1 MRSAPRAL
9 IAGLGLIGGSIGM
22 ALRARGWRVAFD
34 DPHVTLDEARRAG
47 AADEVGGDADI
58 MIIATPVDVAL
69 EILRTANVGRP
80 LRPAG
85 RAESPSHVITSV
97 CGVMLPLRQ
106 LADERRLKFVAGH
119 PMAGWHERG
128 LAAASADL
136 FRDKRW
142 FVDGDEP
149 LVARLID
156 DCGAKMERVEGRDHD
171 AAVALTSHL
180 PQLLSTALAAYI
192 GEQRAASGERDVLD
206 FAGSGLQTFLRL
218 AASDASVWSPIVN
231 ANRANIV
238 RHLEGVLRVA
248 REILD
253 GDSDGFAR
261 AQELLRLLRP

>member
-58 MIIATPVDVAL
+58 VIIAAPVDAAM
-69 EILRTANVGRP
+69 EILRTANREP
-80 LRPAG
+80 RT
-85 RAESPSHVITSV
+85 TSV
-97 CGVMLPLRQ
+97 CGVMMPLREI
-106 LADERRLKFVAGH
+106 ADQRRLVFVAGH
-119 PMAGWHERG
+119 PMAGSHERG
-128 LAAASADL
+128 LASASADL
-136 FRDKRW
+136 FRNKKW
-142 FVDGDEP
+142 FVDRDET
-149 LVARLID
+149 LVVRLIG
-156 DCGAKMERVEGRDHD
+156 DCGATMERVEPREHD
-171 AAVALTSHL
+171 EAVALTSHL

-192 GEQRAASGERDVLD
+192 GEQRAASGERDVID

-248 REILD
+248 HQILD
-253 GDSDGFAR
+253 GDSDRFTR
-261 AQELLRLLRP
+261 AQELLRRLTR